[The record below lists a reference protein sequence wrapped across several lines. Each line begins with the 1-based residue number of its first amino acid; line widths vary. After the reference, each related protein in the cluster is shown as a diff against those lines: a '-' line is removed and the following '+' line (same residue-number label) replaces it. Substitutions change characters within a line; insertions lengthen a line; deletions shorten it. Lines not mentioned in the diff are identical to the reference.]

1 MSSRKDQKNDEKR
14 VIVIGAGASGL
25 MAAGR
30 AAGLGAEVPLLEKT
44 RQPGQKILIR
54 ES

>member
-14 VIVIGAGASGL
+14 VLVIGAGASGL
-25 MAAGR
+25 MAAG
-30 AAGLGAEVPLLEKT
+30 LGAEGLLLEKT